1 MRRARFAVSDGE
13 GMNDRATVKDA
24 LTFDLR
30 APDTSD
36 DESLA
41 AQRVAMFELAPALLG
56 ATHLVW
62 GLACLL
68 MHPAGI
74 FHPLS
79 SNPILPVL
87 AVLLLDG
94 LAFAGMW
101 HRDRLG
107 VSPRNASLALCLY
120 IGLSGALWMAY
131 GLTISA
137 DQQMASTGFIAL
149 AFGAGLGAATIV
161 SISSPPVTIINAL
174 VAIAGALA
182 VSRQPAVL
190 AGIGFLA
197 IINIAYSIAGARTV
211 LTNARARLCLEAQAR
226 KALQFVDEFEN
237 SGRGWFWETNNL
249 GTLSYVSQQLADD
262 FKCQPEDLLGRQ
274 FTDLLSVDPGSSD
287 SLREERTLGFHLSAR
302 FPFSDV
308 IVRAASDE
316 DIHWSLSGNPLF
328 DERGRFLGFR
338 GIGTDLTEQRRTE
351 QEVARLARFDSLTG
365 LPNRALMRQ
374 TLDEALRNAANRRK
388 GCSLFLI
395 DLDRFKNVNDTL
407 GHPIGDALLRQVAE
421 RLKSVMGDHGQV
433 GRLGGDEFKAV
444 LPGTVETGLLESLAR
459 TLIDHVSRP
468 YIIEGHRVMIGASV
482 GIAIG
487 DPGKACADSMIRN
500 ADLALYAAKAAGRGK
515 HSFYEASMHSEAADR
530 QLLENDLRQALERG
544 EMWVAFQPIVNVGSE
559 EISGFES
566 LVRWNH
572 PKRGAISPDKFIPL
586 AEECGMIGKIGEFVL
601 RTAVAEATSWPDHV
615 RIAVNLSPIQFNDPN
630 IVDTVAALLAEHD
643 FDPARLELEITEGVF
658 LADSDATD
666 VTFGRLKS
674 LGVRLA
680 LDDFGTG
687 YSSLGYLK
695 KAPFD
700 KIKIDQSFV
709 RGAASTTKRNG
720 AIIRAIVSLAES
732 LDMDTTAEGVETHDD
747 LFLIRELGVSQVQGY
762 IFGKPMPCEE
772 AREIANASRVEA
784 EGYQCIR
791 EPRHRLMRRAIAG
804 INGVTTEIRLRNIS
818 AMGALVECEQA
829 VSPGQTMTIDIVGV
843 GPVVG
848 TVRWAQAGKFGV
860 EFSEQFDL
868 ARLATKRPS
877 GNEVTMLQP
886 WYVAQGPDKAT
897 G

>member
-1 MRRARFAVSDGE
+1 MRRARFAVSDGDVINE
-13 GMNDRATVKDA
+13 RASVQDA

-30 APDTSD
+30 APETSD
-36 DESLA
+36 DDSLA
-41 AQRVAMFELAPALLG
+41 AQRIAMFELAPALLG
-56 ATHLVW
+56 AAHLVW
-62 GLACLL
+62 GLACLFL
-68 MHPAGI
+68 HPGTAL
-74 FHPLS
+74 HPIS
-79 SNPILPVL
+79 SNPIIPV
-87 AVLLLDG
+87 ASVLLLDG
-94 LAFAGMW
+94 LAFILMW
-101 HRDRLG
+101 YRDKLG
-107 VSPRNASLALCLY
+107 ISPRNVSWALCAY
-120 IGLSGALWMAY
+120 VGISGALWMAY
-131 GLTISA
+131 GLTLSVN
-137 DQQMASTGFIAL
+137 DHMASTGFIAL

-161 SISSPPVTIINAL
+161 SISSPPVAIVNAL
-174 VAIAGALA
+174 VAMAGALV

-190 AGIGFLA
+190 AGIAFLA

-211 LTNARARLCLEAQAR
+211 LTNARARLRLEAQAR

-262 FKCQPEDLLGRQ
+262 FKCNPEELLGRQ

-287 SLREERTLGFHLSAR
+287 SLRQERTLGFHLSAR
-302 FPFSDV
+302 FLFSDV

-316 DIHWSLSGNPLF
+316 DIHWSLSGNPVF

-351 QEVARLARFDSLTG
+351 QEVVRLARFDSLTG

-407 GHPIGDALLRQVAE
+407 GHPIGDALLRQVAD
-421 RLKSVMGDHGQV
+421 RLKLVMGDHGQV
-433 GRLGGDEFKAV
+433 GRLGGDEFMAV

-459 TLIDHVSRP
+459 TLIEQVSRP
-468 YIIEGHRVMIGASV
+468 YSIEGHRVTIGASV

-487 DPGKACADSMIRN
+487 DPGRACADSMVRN

-530 QLLENDLRQALERG
+530 QLMENDLRQALDRG
-544 EMWVAFQPIVNVGSE
+544 EMWVAFQPIVMVASE
-559 EISGFES
+559 EISGFEA

-572 PKRGAISPDKFIPL
+572 HARGAISPDKFIPL
-586 AEECGMIGKIGEFVL
+586 AEECGMICKIGEFVL
-601 RTAVAEATSWPDHV
+601 RTALAEAANWPDHV

-630 IVDTVAALLAEHD
+630 IVDTVAALLAEHE
-643 FDPARLELEITEGVF
+643 FDPVRLELEITEGVF

-666 VTFGRLKS
+666 GTFARLKS

-747 LFLIRELGVSQVQGY
+747 LYLIRELGVSQVQGY
-762 IFGKPMPCEE
+762 IFGKPMPAEE
-772 AREIANASRVEA
+772 VREMANASRIEA
-784 EGYQCIR
+784 EGFQCIR
-791 EPRHRLMRRAIAG
+791 EPRHRLMRRAVAAIG
-804 INGVTTEIRLRNIS
+804 GVPTEIRLRNIS
-818 AMGALVECEQA
+818 AMGALVECDLN
-829 VSPGQTMTIDIVGV
+829 VSPGQTMAIDIVGV

-848 TVRWAQAGKFGV
+848 TVRWAHAGRFGLQ
-860 EFSEQFDL
+860 FSEHFDL
-868 ARLATKRPS
+868 GRLAAKRLS
-877 GNEVTMLQP
+877 SNEVTMLQP
-886 WYVAQGPDKAT
+886 WYVSEAHKASR
-897 G
+897 

>member
-1 MRRARFAVSDGE
+1 MRRARFAVSEGDGIHH
-13 GMNDRATVKDA
+13 RASVGDA

-30 APDTSD
+30 SVDTTD
-36 DESLA
+36 DDSLA
-41 AQRVAMFELAPALLG
+41 MHRVGMFELAPALLG

-68 MHPAGI
+68 MHPGAI

-79 SNPILPVL
+79 SNPIIPVL

-94 LAFAGMW
+94 LAFAGMRF
-101 HRDRLG
+101 RDRLG
-107 VSPRNASLALCLY
+107 ISPRNVSWALCAY
-120 IGLSGALWMAY
+120 IGVSGALWMAY
-131 GLTISA
+131 GLTLSA
-137 DQQMASTGFIAL
+137 NEDMGGAPFIAL

-161 SISSPPVTIINAL
+161 SISSPPVAIVNAL
-174 VAIAGALA
+174 VAITGALA

-190 AGIGFLA
+190 AGIAFLA
-197 IINIAYSIAGARTV
+197 IINIAYSIASARTV
-211 LTNARARLCLEAQAR
+211 LTNARARLNLEAQAR

-262 FKCQPEDLLGRQ
+262 FKCNPEELLGRQ

-316 DIHWSLSGNPLF
+316 DIHWSLSGNPVF

-374 TLDEALRNAANRRK
+374 TLDEALRNATNRRK

-407 GHPIGDALLRQVAE
+407 GHPIGDALLRQVGE

-459 TLIDHVSRP
+459 TLIEQVSRP
-468 YIIEGHRVMIGASV
+468 YMIEGHRVIIGASV

-487 DPGKACADSMIRN
+487 DPGKSCADSMIRN

-515 HSFYEASMHSEAADR
+515 HYFYEASMHSEAADR
-530 QLLENDLRQALERG
+530 QLLENDLRQALDRG
-544 EMWVAFQPIVNVGSE
+544 EMWVAFQPIVNVASE
-559 EISGFES
+559 AVSGFEA

-572 PKRGAISPDKFIPL
+572 PSRGLISPDKFIPL
-586 AEECGMIGKIGEFVL
+586 AEECGMIGKVGEFVL
-601 RTAVAEATSWPDHV
+601 RTAVAEAAIWPENV

-630 IVDTVAALLAEHD
+630 IVDTVAALLAEYELE
-643 FDPARLELEITEGVF
+643 PARLELEITEGVF

-666 VTFGRLKS
+666 GTFARLKS

-747 LFLIRELGVSQVQGY
+747 LYLIRELGVSQVQGY
-762 IFGKPMPCEE
+762 IFGKPMPAPE
-772 AREIANASRVEA
+772 AREMANASRIEA

-791 EPRHRLMRRAIAG
+791 EPRHRLMRRAIAS
-804 INGVTTEIRLRNIS
+804 INGRATEIRLRNIS
-818 AMGALVECEQA
+818 AMGALVECNEVVA
-829 VSPGQTMTIDIVGV
+829 PGQTMAIDIVGV

-848 TVRWAQAGKFGV
+848 AVKWSHAGKFGV
-860 EFSEQFDL
+860 QFTEQFDL
-868 ARLATKRPS
+868 ARLATKRPNS
-877 GNEVTMLQP
+877 NDVTMLQP
-886 WYVAQGPDKAT
+886 WYVAQGPNKAAS
-897 G
+897 

>member
-13 GMNDRATVKDA
+13 GINDRASTQDA

-30 APDTSD
+30 APETSD
-36 DESLA
+36 DDSLA

-68 MHPAGI
+68 LHPEAALHS
-74 FHPLS
+74 FD
-79 SNPILPVL
+79 SNPIVPVV
-87 AVLLLDG
+87 AVLLIDV
-94 LAFAGMW
+94 LAFFGMRS
-101 HRDRLG
+101 RDRLAIAPQN
-107 VSPRNASLALCLY
+107 VSRALCAY
-120 IGLSGALWMAY
+120 VGVSGALWMAY
-131 GLTISA
+131 GLSL
-137 DQQMASTGFIAL
+137 SGGGHSPGTGFIAL

-161 SISSPPVTIINAL
+161 SISSPPVTIVNAL
-174 VAIAGALA
+174 VAVTGALA
-182 VSRQPAVL
+182 VSRQPEVL

-197 IINIAYSIAGARTV
+197 IVNIAYSVNGARSV
-211 LTNARARLCLEAQAR
+211 LTNARARLRLEAQAR

-237 SGRGWFWETNNL
+237 SGRGWFWETNSL

-262 FKCQPEDLLGRQ
+262 FKCNPEDLLGRQ
-274 FTDLLSVDPGSSD
+274 FTDLLSVDAGSPD

-308 IVRAASDE
+308 IVLADSDE
-316 DIHWSLSGNPLF
+316 DVHWSLSGNPVF

-374 TLDEALRNAANRRK
+374 TLDEALRNATNRRK

-407 GHPIGDALLRQVAE
+407 GHPIGDALLRQVAD
-421 RLKSVMGDHGQV
+421 RLKLVMGDHGQV

-459 TLIDHVSRP
+459 TLIEQVSRP
-468 YIIEGHRVMIGASV
+468 YMIEGHRVIIGASV
-482 GIAIG
+482 GVAIG
-487 DPGKACADSMIRN
+487 DPGRSCADSMIRN

-515 HSFYEASMHSEAADR
+515 HCFYEASMHSEAADR
-530 QLLENDLRQALERG
+530 QLLENDLRQALDRG
-544 EMWVAFQPIVNVGSE
+544 EMWVAFQPIVTVASE

-572 PKRGAISPDKFIPL
+572 AVRGPISPDKFIPL

-601 RTAVAEATSWPDHV
+601 RSAVAEAATWPEHV

-630 IVDTVAALLAEHD
+630 ISDTVAALLAEYD
-643 FDPARLELEITEGVF
+643 FKPSRLELEITEGVF

-666 VTFGRLKS
+666 GTFARLKS

-732 LDMDTTAEGVETHDD
+732 LGMDTTAEGVETHDD

-762 IFGKPMPCEE
+762 IFGKPMPVDE
-772 AREIANASRVEA
+772 ARVLANSSRVEA
-784 EGYQCIR
+784 EGFQCIR
-791 EPRHRLMRRAIAG
+791 EPRHRLMRRAIAA
-804 INGVTTEIRLRNIS
+804 INGVTKEIRLRNIS
-818 AMGALVECEQA
+818 AMGALVECDDA
-829 VSPGQTMTIDIVGV
+829 VAPGQTMTIDIVGV

-848 TVRWAQAGKFGV
+848 TVRWAQSGKFGV
-860 EFSEQFDL
+860 QFIENFDL
-868 ARLATKRPS
+868 NRLSGKRPKT
-877 GNEVTMLQP
+877 NDVTMLQP
-886 WYVAQGPDKAT
+886 WYVAQGPDTAV

>member
-13 GMNDRATVKDA
+13 ALYERASVRDA
-24 LTFDLR
+24 LTFDLS

-36 DESLA
+36 DDSLA
-41 AQRVAMFELAPALLG
+41 AERIAMFELAPLLLG

-62 GLACLL
+62 GLACFLV
-68 MHPAGI
+68 HPISI
-74 FHPLS
+74 FAPIECNPLV
-79 SNPILPVL
+79 PLL
-87 AVLLLDG
+87 AVGAVDAVAFFSLKYRRKLG
-94 LAFAGMW
+94 L
-101 HRDRLG
+101 
-107 VSPRNASLALCLY
+107 SPRAMS
-120 IGLSGALWMAY
+120 IGMCGYTGVSGALWLVY
-131 GLTISA
+131 GLTLA
-137 DQQMASTGFIAL
+137 CTLHASSIGFIAL

-161 SISSPPVTIINAL
+161 SISSPPVAITNSL
-174 VAIAGALA
+174 VAITGSLA
-182 VSRQPAVL
+182 VTDRPEVL

-197 IINIAYSIAGARTV
+197 IINIAYSVAGARTV
-211 LTNARARLCLEAQAR
+211 MTNARARLRLEAQAR

-262 FKCQPEDLLGRQ
+262 FKCNPEELLGRQ
-274 FTDLLSVDPGSSD
+274 FTDLLSVDSGSSD

-308 IVRAASDE
+308 IVRAAADD

-338 GIGTDLTEQRRTE
+338 GIGTDLTEQRRSE

-374 TLDEALRNAANRRK
+374 TLDEALRNATNRRK

-407 GHPIGDALLRQVAE
+407 GHPIGDALLRQVAD

-468 YIIEGHRVMIGASV
+468 YIIEGHRVVIGASV

-487 DPGKACADSMIRN
+487 DPGKSCADSMIRN

-515 HSFYEASMHSEAADR
+515 HCFYEPAMHSEAADR
-530 QLLENDLRQALERG
+530 QLLENDLRQALDRG
-544 EMWVAFQPIVNVGSE
+544 EMWVAFQPIVRVASE

-572 PKRGAISPDKFIPL
+572 QTRGPISPDKFIPL
-586 AEECGMIGKIGEFVL
+586 AEECGMIGRIGEFVL
-601 RTAVAEATSWPDHV
+601 QTAIAEAAGWPENV

-630 IVDTVAALLAEHD
+630 IVDSVAALLAEHE
-643 FDPARLELEITEGVF
+643 FEPARLELEITEGVF

-666 VTFGRLKS
+666 GTFARLKS

-747 LFLIRELGVSQVQGY
+747 LYLIRELGVSQVQGY
-762 IFGKPMPCEE
+762 IFGKPMKAEE
-772 AREIANASRVEA
+772 ARELANSSRVEA
-784 EGYQCIR
+784 EGFQCIR
-791 EPRHRLMRRAIAG
+791 EPRHRLMRRAIAAV
-804 INGVTTEIRLRNIS
+804 NGVTTEIRLRNIS
-818 AMGALVECEQA
+818 AMGALVECNEPVA
-829 VSPGQTMTIDIVGV
+829 PGQTLTIDIVGV

-848 TVRWAQAGKFGV
+848 AVRWSHAGRFGV
-860 EFSEQFDL
+860 QFTELFDL
-868 ARLATKRPS
+868 GRLAAKRQKA
-877 GNEVTMLQP
+877 NEVTMLQP
-886 WYVAQGPDKAT
+886 WYVGPDRDKAAS
-897 G
+897 

>member
-1 MRRARFAVSDGE
+1 MRRARFAVSDGDGFNE
-13 GMNDRATVKDA
+13 RASVRDA

-30 APDTSD
+30 APETAD
-36 DESLA
+36 DDNLA
-41 AQRVAMFELAPALLG
+41 SQRISMFDLAPALLG

-62 GLACLL
+62 GLACYLVQ
-68 MHPAGI
+68 PVSISA
-74 FHPLS
+74 PLS
-79 SNPILPVL
+79 CNPLPPLL
-87 AVLLLDG
+87 AVLALDI
-94 LAFAGMW
+94 LAFFALRA
-101 HRDRLG
+101 RDKLRL
-107 VSPRNASLALCLY
+107 SPRIVSLGLCAY
-120 IGLSGALWMAY
+120 VGISGALWMAY
-131 GLTISA
+131 GLTLDCTLHHSNTA
-137 DQQMASTGFIAL
+137 FIAL

-161 SISSPPVTIINAL
+161 SISSPPVAIVNAL
-174 VAIAGALA
+174 VAMAGSLA
-182 VSRQPAVL
+182 VSHQPEVL
-190 AGIGFLA
+190 AGIAFLA
-197 IINIAYSIAGARTV
+197 VINIAYSVASARTV
-211 LTNARARLCLEAQAR
+211 LTNARGRLLLEAQAR

-262 FKCQPEDLLGRQ
+262 FKVEAEALLGRQ
-274 FTDLLSVDPGSSD
+274 FTDLLSVDVGSTD

-316 DIHWSLSGNPLF
+316 DIHWSLSGNPVF
-328 DERGRFLGFR
+328 DDRGRFHGFR
-338 GIGTDLTEQRRTE
+338 GIGTDLTEQRRSE
-351 QEVARLARFDSLTG
+351 QEISRLARFDSLTG

-388 GCSLFLI
+388 GCTLFLI

-407 GHPIGDALLRQVAE
+407 GHPIGDALLRQVAD
-421 RLKSVMGDHGQV
+421 RLKLAMGDHGQV

-459 TLIDHVSRP
+459 TLIEQVSRP
-468 YIIEGHRVMIGASV
+468 YLIEGHKVTIGASL

-487 DPGKACADSMIRN
+487 DPGRSSADSLIRD

-515 HSFYEASMHSEAADR
+515 HCFYEASMHSEASDR
-530 QLLENDLRQALERG
+530 QVLENDLRQALDRNEL
-544 EMWVAFQPIVNVGSE
+544 WVAYQPIVLVAGE
-559 EISGFES
+559 EISGFEA

-572 PKRGAISPDKFIPL
+572 PVRGPISPDKFIPL
-586 AEECGMIGKIGEFVL
+586 AEECGMIGKIGEYVL
-601 RTAVAEATSWPDHV
+601 RTAVAEAARWPEHV
-615 RIAVNLSPIQFNDPN
+615 RIAVNLSPIQFNDPH
-630 IVDTVAALLAEHD
+630 IVDTVAAVLAD
-643 FDPARLELEITEGVF
+643 YGLNAARLELEITEGVF
-658 LADSDATD
+658 LADSDMTD
-666 VTFGRLKS
+666 GTFARLKS

-709 RGAASTTKRNG
+709 RGAASTTKRNS
-720 AIIRAIVSLAES
+720 AIIRAIVTLADT
-732 LDMDTTAEGVETHDD
+732 LGMDTTAEGVETHDD

-762 IFGKPMPCEE
+762 IFGKPMPGEE
-772 AREIANASRVEA
+772 AREMANSSRVEA

-791 EPRHRLMRRAIAG
+791 EPRQRLMRRAIAA
-804 INGVTTEIRLRNIS
+804 INGQTTEIRLRNIS
-818 AMGALVECEQA
+818 AMGALVECDQPVA
-829 VSPGQTMTIDIVGV
+829 PGMSITIDIVGV

-848 TVRWAQAGKFGV
+848 AVRWAQAGKFGIQFV
-860 EFSEQFDL
+860 EQFDL
-868 ARLATKRPS
+868 GRLAAKAPKS
-877 GNEVTMLQP
+877 NDVTMLQP
-886 WYVAQGPDKAT
+886 WYVSQGPTKAA